1 MLKEVVLP
9 PKIHVNI
16 SATAEVPNGD
26 SIEIQNISAE
36 EVWIYYAQTA
46 QTEPQGRLLR
56 RGDVYITDRGAPGVY
71 GVCTRGEGILT
82 TSKVSEFKTFTVD
95 NEPIALKEG
104 RQFRIV
110 RKISVTE
117 GDPIVWKFSAFTD
130 FQLVEQ
136 QLSTSVGDIELTVH
150 RAANVSELTAFNTPV
165 LTFGKNITDQRR
177 LYNGSFYTRKNQVNT
192 GGTISIIDPEQYA
205 DYDRSKTS
213 NATAQQLSVDGSENS
228 LRNLAGDQ
236 NQSIDYYIELKSLS
250 GTSIGRYALA
260 WTEFI

>member
-9 PKIHVNI
+9 PKIHINI
-16 SATAEVPNGD
+16 SASAEIPSGD

-56 RGDVYITDRGAPGVY
+56 RGDVFVTDRGVSGVY

-82 TSKVSEFKTFTVD
+82 ASKVSEFKTFTVD

-110 RKISVTE
+110 RKITVE
-117 GDPIVWKFSAFTD
+117 AAAPLIWKFSALAD

-150 RAANVSELTAFNTPV
+150 RAANVSELTPFNTPV
-165 LTFGKNITDQRR
+165 LIFGKNITNRRR
-177 LYNGSFYTRKNQVNT
+177 LYDGSFYTRKNQVNT
-192 GGTISIIDPEQYA
+192 GGTITITDPEEYA

-236 NQSIDYYIELKSLS
+236 NQPVNYYIVLKSLS